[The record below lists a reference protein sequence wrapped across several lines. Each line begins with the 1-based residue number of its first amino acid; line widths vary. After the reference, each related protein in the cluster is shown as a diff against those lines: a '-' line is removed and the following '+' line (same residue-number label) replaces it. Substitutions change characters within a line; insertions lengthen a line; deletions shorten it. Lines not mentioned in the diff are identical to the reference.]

1 MEGWDVVRALD
12 VDVSVYRGIS
22 NYDDVIVVSVFS
34 LGVGRI
40 FTGLLFSAVL

>member
-22 NYDDVIVVSVFS
+22 NDYDVIVVSVVFI
-34 LGVGRI
+34 GRWAHFHWI
-40 FTGLLFSAVL
+40 VV